1 MVEKPPLHI
10 YDIYLEVEAH
20 GGHGGIWRPFYL
32 LYIPI
37 LYSYFSDL
45 LLRVLRQVPRGVR
58 TTSDD
63 ESAESGRSFSWVVD
77 QFRDPFGGFH
87 PYGWHHEQWNDFLL
101 YYVIQQQDVVDMMKK
116 KRRNKQTKIN
126 SDAIDN
132 MILLLLLL
140 YVLLSLQ
147 GGYKKYVLL

>member
-1 MVEKPPLHI
+1 MRDEISFNALNIK
-10 YDIYLEVEAH
+10 
-20 GGHGGIWRPFYL
+20 R
-32 LYIPI
+32 LYTYT
-37 LYSYFSDL
+37 YSYFSDL

>member
-1 MVEKPPLHI
+1 
-10 YDIYLEVEAH
+10 
-20 GGHGGIWRPFYL
+20 
-32 LYIPI
+32 
-37 LYSYFSDL
+37 
-45 LLRVLRQVPRGVR
+45 
-58 TTSDD
+58 
-63 ESAESGRSFSWVVD
+63 
-77 QFRDPFGGFH
+77 
-87 PYGWHHEQWNDFLL
+87 
-101 YYVIQQQDVVDMMKK
+101 MMKK